1 MKKAVIVL
9 SVVAGVSVISLVAVI
24 AFTLGARSSPA
35 PAQMVVR
42 NQSNQS
48 SGEPTAP
55 QDNDSPGEPAA
66 PQGNDSPGEPAATQ
80 GNDSQSND
88 DRSNQGGSI
97 QNSGRGNRPANPAI
111 SLQRA
116 IEIAEADL
124 AERGISA
131 TFHHDSGMDWERR
144 QWVWELEFRVTDAHR
159 GQHTIEYYIN
169 VDTGDIVKFEWDD

>member
-66 PQGNDSPGEPAATQ
+66 PQ